1 MSRLGQQLQRYGY
14 KLTVPRQIVM
24 DILAE
29 SSSHLSA
36 EEIYLLAQKASLQK
50 PSKKNT
56 SVGPLT
62 TGPARGIG
70 LATVYRTLGLLTNL
84 EIVDKRDFG
93 DGCSRFE
100 LAGEGT
106 AERHHHH
113 LVCIK
118 CGRVVEYNN
127 FTARG
132 VDFIERLKRSLIR
145 RHKFKIIDHQL
156 QFSGLC
162 PKCQSEREL

>member
-1 MSRLGQQLQRYGY
+1 MSHLGQQLQRYGY

-24 DILAE
+24 DILAK

-36 EEIYLLAQKASLQK
+36 EEIYLLAQKALLER

-62 TGPARGIG
+62 GRAARGIG

-84 EIVDKRDFG
+84 KIVDKRDFG
-93 DGCSRFE
+93 NGCSRFE
-100 LAGEGT
+100 LAREEATEG
-106 AERHHHH
+106 HHHH
-113 LVCIK
+113 LVCVK
-118 CGRVVEYNN
+118 CGRVIEYNN
-127 FTARG
+127 FTGRG
-132 VDFIERLKRSLIR
+132 VDFIERLERSLTR
-145 RHKFKIIDHQL
+145 RHRFKIIDHQL

-162 PKCQSEREL
+162 PKCQSGRGR